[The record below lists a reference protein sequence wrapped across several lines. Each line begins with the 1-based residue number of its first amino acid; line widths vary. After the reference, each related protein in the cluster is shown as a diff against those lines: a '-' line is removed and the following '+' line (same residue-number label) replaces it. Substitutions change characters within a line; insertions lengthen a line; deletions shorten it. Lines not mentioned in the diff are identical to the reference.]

1 MSVVEKALND
11 FIIISSLW
19 QQHKNELEISKLL
32 EEKIRRNGSKL
43 TVCDKGELQD
53 KLKNRVNE
61 LKNLLMDYEY
71 VPKLIVD
78 LENIVKAIDT
88 AAGFDQAKS
97 NCKELYW
104 LGQFLGSEKTIAEGI
119 AIYEVLKHDKYK
131 ESMDAAGKA
140 VDELAS
146 ALKNIYGHSYVVTAK
161 VRSTI
166 TAGRGFMDM
175 ITEYGLSWDPVLD
188 LPYIPASELKGAVRS
203 LVLKAS
209 ALKAK
214 REGFKVSLDLF
225 GKARGKV
232 LSENKDADEYE
243 VFSKLLGNNFV
254 VEDTEEH
261 VGELVLTDA
270 YPVQAPDNLP
280 VELMVLTPHYTSNVK
295 QEYEVKPTP
304 LRYLG
309 ISRKTLLKFAVGVT
323 DEGIKVLSDIASK
336 LDLNAK
342 PDELLKSMIDDALAI
357 GIGRRTSKGM
367 GRMKIEKWE
376 VK

>member
-11 FIIISSLW
+11 FIIISSLR
-19 QQHKNELEISKLL
+19 QQHKSELEISKLL
-32 EEKIRRNGSKL
+32 KD
-43 TVCDKGELQD
+43 VCNKGKPYD
-53 KLKNRVNE
+53 DLKSRVNE

-78 LENIVKAIDT
+78 LENIVKAIET

-119 AIYEVLKHDKYK
+119 AIYEVLKHDKYN
-131 ESMDAAGKA
+131 ESMDAAEKA

-243 VFSKLLGNNFV
+243 VFSKILENNFV
-254 VEDTEEH
+254 VGETEDH
-261 VGELVLTDA
+261 LGELVFTDA

-280 VELMVLTPHYTSNVK
+280 VELMVLTSHYTSNVK
-295 QEYEVKPTP
+295 QEYEVKLTP
-304 LRYLG
+304 LRYFA

-323 DEGIKVLSDIASK
+323 DEGIEVLSDIASK
-336 LDLNAK
+336 LGLEAQ
-342 PDELLKSMIDDALAI
+342 PDELLKSMIDDALEI

-367 GRMKIEKWE
+367 GRMKIVNWE
-376 VK
+376 AK

>member
-1 MSVVEKALND
+1 MEQAIYMSVIEKALND
-11 FIIISSLW
+11 FIIISSLR
-19 QQHKNELEISKLL
+19 QQHKSELEISKLL
-32 EEKIRRNGSKL
+32 KA
-43 TVCDKGELQD
+43 VCNKGKLQD
-53 KLKNRVNE
+53 DLKSRVNE
-61 LKNLLMDYEY
+61 LKNFSMTYRY

-78 LENIVKAIDT
+78 LENIVKAID
-88 AAGFDQAKS
+88 AAE

-119 AIYEVLKHDKYK
+119 AMYEVLKHDKYTK
-131 ESMDAAGKA
+131 SMDAAGKA
-140 VDELAS
+140 VDDLAL
-146 ALKNIYGHSYVVTAK
+146 ALKNIYGHSYIVTAK

-175 ITEYGLSWDPVLD
+175 ITEYGLFWDPVLD

-214 REGFKVSLDLF
+214 REGFQVSLDLF

-254 VEDTEEH
+254 VEDKEEH
-261 VGELVLTDA
+261 LGELVLTDA

-323 DEGIKVLSDIASK
+323 DEGIDVLGKIASK
-336 LDLNAK
+336 LGLEAQ
-342 PDELLKSMIDDALAI
+342 PDELLKSMIEDALAI

-367 GRMKIEKWE
+367 GRMKIENWE

>member
-11 FIIISSLW
+11 FIIISSLR
-19 QQHKNELEISKLL
+19 QQHKSELEISKLL
-32 EEKIRRNGSKL
+32 KD
-43 TVCDKGELQD
+43 VCNKGKPYD
-53 KLKNRVNE
+53 DLKSRVNE

-78 LENIVKAIDT
+78 LENIVKAIET

-104 LGQFLGSEKTIAEGI
+104 LGQFLGSEKTIAESI

-131 ESMDAAGKA
+131 QSMDAAEKA
-140 VDELAS
+140 VDELAL

-175 ITEYGLSWDPVLD
+175 ITEYGLFWDPVLD

-214 REGFKVSLDLF
+214 KEGFQVSLDLF

-243 VFSKLLGNNFV
+243 VFSKILENNFV
-254 VEDTEEH
+254 VGETEDH
-261 VGELVLTDA
+261 LGELVFTDA
-270 YPVQAPDNLP
+270 YPVQADNLP
-280 VELMVLTPHYTSNVK
+280 VELMVITPHYTSNVK

-309 ISRKTLLKFAVGVT
+309 ISRKTSLKFAVGVT
-323 DEGIKVLSDIASK
+323 KDGIDVLRDIASK
-336 LDLNAK
+336 LDLK
-342 PDELLKSMIDDALAI
+342 VQPDQLLKSMINDALAI

-367 GRMKIEKWE
+367 GRMEIEKWE

>member
-1 MSVVEKALND
+1 LEQVIYMSVVEKALND
-11 FIIISSLW
+11 FIIISSLR
-19 QQHKNELEISKLL
+19 QQHKSELEISKLL
-32 EEKIRRNGSKL
+32 KD
-43 TVCDKGELQD
+43 VCNKGKPHD
-53 KLKNRVNE
+53 DLKSRVNE

-78 LENIVKAIDT
+78 LENIVKAIDE
-88 AAGFDQAKS
+88 AE

-131 ESMDAAGKA
+131 KSMDAAGKA
-140 VDELAS
+140 VDELAL
-146 ALKNIYGHSYVVTAK
+146 ALKNIYGYSYVVTAK

-175 ITEYGLSWDPVLD
+175 ITEYGLFWDPVLD

-214 REGFKVSLDLF
+214 KEGFQVSLDLF

-243 VFSKLLGNNFV
+243 VFSKILENNFV
-254 VEDTEEH
+254 VGEREEH
-261 VGELVLTDA
+261 AGELVFTDA
-270 YPVQAPDNLP
+270 YPVQADNLP
-280 VELMVLTPHYTSNVK
+280 VELMVITPHYTSNVK

-309 ISRKTLLKFAVGVT
+309 ISRKTSLKFAVGVT
-323 DEGIKVLSDIASK
+323 KDGIDVLRDIASK
-336 LDLNAK
+336 LDLK
-342 PDELLKSMIDDALAI
+342 VQPDQLLKSMINDALAI

-367 GRMKIEKWE
+367 GRMEIEKWE

>member
-19 QQHKNELEISKLL
+19 QQHKNELEISKLM
-32 EEKIRRNGSKL
+32 EEKIRRNGSRL

-53 KLKNRVNE
+53 KLKNRVNKF
-61 LKNLLMDYEY
+61 KNLLMDYEY

-88 AAGFDQAKS
+88 AE

-214 REGFKVSLDLF
+214 MEGFQVSLDLF

-243 VFSKLLGNNFV
+243 VFSKILKNNFV
-254 VEDTEEH
+254 VGETEEH
-261 VGELVLTDA
+261 LGELVFTDA

-309 ISRKTLLKFAVGVT
+309 ISRKTLLK
-323 DEGIKVLSDIASK
+323 
-336 LDLNAK
+336 
-342 PDELLKSMIDDALAI
+342 LL
-357 GIGRRTSKGM
+357 
-367 GRMKIEKWE
+367 
-376 VK
+376 